1 MVSLGT
7 QPITGTALAGAM
19 SKMVGGQ
26 ATDVG
31 AAGIKAAFQVL
42 QSGNAIDINGA
53 SGPLNF
59 DLNLHEAISDITVWC
74 ISKDGSGN
82 PIFAASGRFYDS
94 ATQKMSGTFA
104 CP

>member
-1 MVSLGT
+1 M
-7 QPITGTALAGAM
+7 ALSNTFA
-19 SKMVGGQ
+19 KMVGGQ
-26 ATDVG
+26 ATNVG

-59 DLNLHEAISDITVWC
+59 DLTKHEAISDITVWC

-82 PIFAASGRFYDS
+82 PIYAASGRFYDS
-94 ATQKMSGTFA
+94 STQKMSGTFS